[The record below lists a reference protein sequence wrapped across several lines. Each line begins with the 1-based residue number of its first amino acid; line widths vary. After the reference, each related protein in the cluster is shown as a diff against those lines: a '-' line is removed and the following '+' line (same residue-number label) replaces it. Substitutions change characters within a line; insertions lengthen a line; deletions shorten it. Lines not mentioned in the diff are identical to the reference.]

1 LDEYEKSEGLPPDTS
16 ALVKL
21 YVEESGTQIV
31 REEVEKAEVVATSRI
46 AYVEA
51 RAGFSRK
58 LREGELK
65 KREHRQVVEDFE
77 RDWVNY
83 FIMEISEEV
92 ARLSGSL
99 TEGHPLKGFDAL
111 HLASALILQ
120 DQIRSSVYFLC
131 FDKRLKRAAQA
142 EGLQG

>member
-1 LDEYEKSEGLPPDTS
+1 MDEYEKSEGLPPDTS

-65 KREHRQVVEDFE
+65 KE
-77 RDWVNY
+77 R
-83 FIMEISEEV
+83 
-92 ARLSGSL
+92 AQ
-99 TEGHPLKGFDAL
+99 
-111 HLASALILQ
+111 ASS
-120 DQIRSSVYFLC
+120 RRFR
-131 FDKRLKRAAQA
+131 KRLGKLFYYGNLGRGGST
-142 EGLQG
+142 ERKFN

>member
-1 LDEYEKSEGLPPDTS
+1 MILYLDTS

-21 YVEESGTQIV
+21 YVEESGSWKV

-65 KREHRQVVEDFE
+65 KKEYVQIIEYFE
-77 RDWVNY
+77 RDWINY
-83 FIMEISEEV
+83 FIMEVSEEV
-92 ARLSGSL
+92 ARLGGSL
-99 TEGHPLKGFDAL
+99 TEGHPLRGFDAL

-120 DQIRSSVYFLC
+120 NRVRSDVYFLC
-131 FDKRLKRAAQA
+131 FDEQLKRAAQA

>member
-1 LDEYEKSEGLPPDTS
+1 MIIYLDTS

-21 YVEESGTQIV
+21 YVEESGSQRV
-31 REEVEKAEVVATSRI
+31 REEIEKVEVVATSRI

-65 KREHRQVVEDFE
+65 KREYRQVVEDFE

-83 FIMEISEEV
+83 FIMEVSEDV
-92 ARLSGSL
+92 ARLGGSL
-99 TEGHPLKGFDAL
+99 TEDYPLRGFDAL

-120 DQIRSSVYFLC
+120 NRVRSGVYFLC
-131 FDKRLKRAAQA
+131 FDEQLKRAAQA
-142 EGLQG
+142 EGLQE

>member
-1 LDEYEKSEGLPPDTS
+1 MIIYLDTS

-21 YVEESGTQIV
+21 YVEESGSQRV
-31 REEVEKAEVVATSRI
+31 REEIEKVEVVATSRI

-58 LREGELK
+58 LCEGEFK
-65 KREHRQVVEDFE
+65 KREYRQVVEDFE

-83 FIMEISEEV
+83 FIMEVSEDV
-92 ARLSGSL
+92 ARLGGSL
-99 TEGHPLKGFDAL
+99 TEDHPLRGFDAL

-120 DQIRSSVYFLC
+120 NRVRSDVCFLC
-131 FDKRLKRAAQA
+131 FGEQLKRAAQA
-142 EGLQG
+142 EGLQE

>member
-1 LDEYEKSEGLPPDTS
+1 MIIYLDTS

-21 YVEESGTQIV
+21 YVEESGSQRV
-31 REEVEKAEVVATSRI
+31 REEIEKVEVVATSRI

-58 LREGELK
+58 LREGEFK

-83 FIMEISEEV
+83 FIMEVSEDV
-92 ARLSGSL
+92 ARLGGSL
-99 TEGHPLKGFDAL
+99 TEGH
-111 HLASALILQ
+111 SLILQ
-120 DQIRSSVYFLC
+120 NRLCSGVCFLC
-131 FDKRLKRAAQA
+131 FGEQLKRAAQA
-142 EGLQG
+142 EGLQE